1 MFKSS
6 SDEGYF
12 PKIFSRVTKVD
23 APVQGMLTI
32 VIIQSG
38 LALMTISPSLNSQFN
53 VLVNL
58 AVVTNIIPY
67 ILSMAALVIIQ
78 KVANALKSESCKL
91 CCFCWRDVQLL
102 CAVLIREEAML
113 YGSIVTFL
121 GWTLYGLVSPRFELK
136 NKHG

>member
-12 PKIFSRVTKVD
+12 PNFSRVTKVD

-78 KVANALKSESCKL
+78 KVANAPPSKAKVAKALLLLLARCIAFMRCTHPEKR
-91 CCFCWRDVQLL
+91 CCTVHRDLPWLDTVWSG
-102 CAVLIREEAML
+102 I
-113 YGSIVTFL
+113 T
-121 GWTLYGLVSPRFELK
+121 TL
-136 NKHG
+136 